1 MILVLNE
8 PLSVFNPAIL
18 AVAFVILVE
27 RLALTFVK
35 EPLIADANVES
46 EKSTASVLSEVKSPP
61 PLKPVPVFIFLA
73 CNVSTFDS
81 SDVTRVEKLALAV
94 SKSVVLV
101 ENEELGNVNEPDI
114 PVLVNVLIVEALSP
128 NEPLILAADIVLKYC
143 DDHEPVTAVAFK
155 LNALPVNVIPPPAVK
170 LVSSS
175 INT

>member
-73 CNVSTFDS
+73 CNVSTLPS
-81 SDVTRVEKLALAV
+81 SVVILVEKLALAAV
-94 SKSVVLV
+94 K
-101 ENEELGNVNEPDI
+101 
-114 PVLVNVLIVEALSP
+114 A
-128 NEPLILAADIVLKYC
+128 PLISDAIC
-143 DDHEPVTAVAFK
+143 EEPERK
-155 LNALPVNVIPPPAVK
+155 
-170 LVSSS
+170 
-175 INT
+175 